1 MSSRPRRTLP
11 AARAGWVPLAALA
24 LAAALGTVP
33 VGFAQE
39 PATKPAPSPSEPPFW
54 ARPRPQQAPP
64 AECVC
69 DDATAS
75 TAPAPS
81 RRPALLSG
89 LLGTVAAVLG
99 FLLWWRRR
107 AERTERPAAPVTRPA
122 EAEPAPAR
130 GAATRAVQSPVTDGL
145 DPRARSRVPAP
156 AAVAPK
162 APEHDDL
169 ALADP
174 RTAKIE
180 LAEAEPEAESAGAQA
195 FYTEIANS
203 LTAALRREPDRQD
216 LRRKL
221 LEIYF
226 SGRQATEF
234 VTLAHEYLDRNQG
247 VRDQFWTDI
256 GTMGAALAPEHELFR
271 DWTSEGRR
279 ARPAARRT
287 VQTRRFHE
295 RNVDQGKLYVA
306 EQALV
311 TDFQRLRADPAFQT
325 ALGQLFADSVRRPAP
340 LTASPELAYVADGA
354 QIYIKHEDRRRFHDD
369 VMMNAIGQILVAQ
382 RLGRSRVVTATRD
395 GIHGHAVA
403 GAAARLGIECTV
415 YIAERDLNRYYAR
428 VLSMRRLGA
437 HIRPIP
443 GGADADP
450 RRAAMEAWLDEP
462 ARMQYISGLTAGPQ
476 PFPEMVREF
485 LSVVGRETAAQMQQS
500 AGGAPAAVVVGVCDG
515 HLGLGLLQGFLDQ
528 HTVQLYCVEDR
539 PQPGSTEPP
548 AADASL
554 PEPAAAG
561 QLTRR
566 EHHWLRESKRVQYV
580 TGEDHET
587 LRIIEQFHSTGTTLF
602 TESART
608 MAFARSLARRRE
620 RREAVVVLMT
630 NQEGADFRAHRH
642 DW

>member
-1 MSSRPRRTLP
+1 MSSRPRRTFP
-11 AARAGWVPLAALA
+11 AARAAWAPLLALALA
-24 LAAALGTVP
+24 LAAVLGATP
-33 VGFAQE
+33 AGFAQE

-54 ARPRPQQAPP
+54 ARPRPQQAAP

-69 DDATAS
+69 DDTTAT
-75 TAPAPS
+75 TTPAPS
-81 RRPALLSG
+81 RRPALLGG
-89 LLGTVAAVLG
+89 LLGIVAAALG
-99 FLLWWRRR
+99 VLLWWRRR
-107 AERTERPAAPVTRPA
+107 ARPTERPVSPAARPAPV
-122 EAEPAPAR
+122 EAAPAR
-130 GAATRAVQSPVTDGL
+130 GESARAVQSPVTDGL
-145 DPRARSRVPAP
+145 DPRVRSRAP
-156 AAVAPK
+156 VAAAPK
-162 APEHDDL
+162 PPEHDDL

-174 RTAKIE
+174 RTARIE

-221 LEIYF
+221 LEIHF
-226 SGRQATEF
+226 SGRQTTEF

-247 VRDQFWTDI
+247 VRDQFWGEI
-256 GTMGAALAPEHELFR
+256 GAMGATLAPEHELFR
-271 DWTSEGRR
+271 EWTSEGRR
-279 ARPAARRT
+279 ARTATRRT
-287 VQTRRFHE
+287 VHTRRFHE
-295 RNVDQGKLYVA
+295 RSVDQGKLYIA
-306 EQALV
+306 QQGLV

-325 ALGQLFADSVRRPAP
+325 ALSQLLADSVRRPAP

-403 GAAARLGIECTV
+403 GAAARLGMECTV

-450 RRAAMEAWLDEP
+450 RRAAMDAWLDEP

-476 PFPEMVREF
+476 PFAEMVREF

-500 AGGAPAAVVVGVCDG
+500 AGGPPAAVVAGVCDG

-528 HTVQLYCVEDR
+528 HTVQLYCVEER
-539 PQPGSTEPP
+539 PQPAPAEAP

-554 PEPAAAG
+554 PEPPVAG

-566 EHHWLRESKRVQYV
+566 EHRWLRESKRVQYV